1 MLPLNYATLD
11 YHSIEILCF
20 RYNELAGVSFLL
32 QQCIALNDFSEGL
45 SNYRIIGYSDYRAL
59 GLLGFRTMGPSDYWD
74 FGLLGRHR
82 LSVLSETINIM
93 EI

>member
-45 SNYRIIGYSDYRAL
+45 SNYRAL